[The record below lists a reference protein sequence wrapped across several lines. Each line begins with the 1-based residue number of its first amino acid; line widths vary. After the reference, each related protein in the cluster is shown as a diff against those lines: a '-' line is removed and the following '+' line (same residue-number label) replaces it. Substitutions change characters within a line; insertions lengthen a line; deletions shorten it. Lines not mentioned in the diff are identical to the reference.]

1 MWKHDGGGTVA
12 TGWAYSSLPG
22 EKVTAGKRGKTNSM
36 MIERARHV
44 RHMLSLLLCAVS
56 PLPLMAQTPP
66 AEQRA
71 QPSQNEEPILP
82 DDQFEARMPRI
93 TGDDPNAPMPSIDHF
108 MDQQMPERSAT
119 PAELPPAID
128 PVEERELAQP
138 LPPLDTVTVPAN
150 AAGEDDPDAKL
161 PDVRYATSIEGFG
174 KTGLEDEF
182 KAESALIDGKGK
194 AETAAM
200 VQARA
205 QEDEKLAVR
214 LLHSE
219 GYYDATALASLDQT
233 GDGTLKAIVSV
244 TPGKRY
250 KIGEIVINAGPTVPP
265 TLVRD
270 SLPLQTGDYI
280 VAAAVEGAE
289 ASVAL
294 KLPENGYPFAKVGQR
309 DILLDPATITGDYT
323 LPVEVGPR
331 GTFRK
336 ITTSGDKQ
344 AFGADHMEV
353 IRRYKPGQVYD
364 SRKVDDLRKALVATG
379 LFSSVAVDPVRTGEA
394 APDGTEYVDL
404 HVEQEAGPPRTLAG
418 EMGYG
423 TGQGFRAEGTWTHRN
438 LFPPEGALIAGVI
451 AGTQEQG
458 VSGTFRRQN
467 AGKRDRTFQAGAVLN
482 HQNYNAYEAF
492 TAGLNIS
499 WARQSTPIFQKR
511 WTYSYGAEI
520 LLSNEQTTIDATTAE
535 QKRLTYFI
543 GALPVQV
550 GYDRSNDLLNP
561 TKGFRANLRVS
572 PEASLQGNVSPY
584 VRSTFDLSGYYPVS
598 DSLVIA
604 ARTRLGTISGVARD
618 DVAPSRR
625 IYAGGGGSVRGFGFQ
640 ELGPKDAN
648 NDPIGGRSV
657 NEFAVEG
664 RYRFGNYGVVAFV
677 DAGQVYE
684 SQMPQFS
691 DMRYGVGLGGRF
703 YTNFGPFRADIA
715 MPINRQPGESKF
727 AIYIGIG
734 QAF

>member
-1 MWKHDGGGTVA
+1 
-12 TGWAYSSLPG
+12 
-22 EKVTAGKRGKTNSM
+22 
-36 MIERARHV
+36 
-44 RHMLSLLLCAVS
+44 MLGLFLIGSS

-66 AEQRA
+66 PPAA
-71 QPSQNEEPILP
+71 QAGEAEEPILP
-82 DDQFEARMPRI
+82 DDQFDTRLPKVEGGNP
-93 TGDDPNAPMPSIDHF
+93 GAPLPSID
-108 MDQQMPERSAT
+108 DWIDRQMPQPSGT
-119 PAELPPAID
+119 PAELAPAIE
-128 PVEERELAQP
+128 PAEERELAQP
-138 LPPLDTVTVPAN
+138 LQPLGSVAVPDN
-150 AAGEDDPDAKL
+150 STLGDDPNEKL
-161 PDVRYATSIEGFG
+161 PEIRYATSIEGFG

-182 KAESALIDGKGK
+182 RGESALIDGKGR
-194 AETAAM
+194 ADTAAM

-205 QEDEKLAVR
+205 DEDEKLAVR
-214 LLHSE
+214 LLYSE
-219 GYYDATALASLDQT
+219 GYYDATALASLDQA
-233 GDGTLKAIVSV
+233 GDGTLKAVVTV

-250 KIGEIVINAGPTVPP
+250 RIGNIVVTAAPTVPP

-280 VAAAVEGAE
+280 VAANVESAE
-289 ASVAL
+289 ANVGV
-294 KLPENGYPFAKVGQR
+294 KLPEKGYPFAKVGQR
-309 DILLDPATITGDYT
+309 DILLDPATVTGDYT
-323 LPVEVGPR
+323 LPVDVGPR
-331 GTFRK
+331 GSFRK
-336 ITTSGDKQ
+336 IATRGEKQ

-353 IRRYKPGQVYD
+353 IRRYKPGELYD

-379 LFSSVAVDPVRTGEA
+379 LFSSVAVEPVRTGQPG
-394 APDGTEYVDL
+394 PDGTEYVDL
-404 HVEQEAGPPRTLAG
+404 MVDQEAGPPRTLAG
-418 EMGYG
+418 EAGYG

-438 LFPPEGALIAGVI
+438 LFPPEGAVIAGAVI
-451 AGTQEQG
+451 GTQEQG
-458 VSGTFRRQN
+458 VSGTFRRSN
-467 AGKRDRTFQAGAVLN
+467 AGKRDRTFQTGITLN

-492 TAGLNIS
+492 TAGVNIGWS
-499 WARQSTPIFQKR
+499 RQSTPIFQKR

-520 LLSNEQTTIDATTAE
+520 LGTNEQVVVDPATGA
-535 QKRLTYFI
+535 KDRRTYLI
-543 GALPVQV
+543 GGLPLQI

-561 TKGFRANLRVS
+561 TKGFRANLRAE
-572 PEASLQGNVSPY
+572 PEGSLQGGFSPY
-584 VRSTFDLSGYYPVS
+584 LRATFDLSGYYPVAGGI
-598 DSLVIA
+598 VIA

-640 ELGPKDAN
+640 ELGPKDVN

-684 SQMPQFS
+684 SQIPRFS
-691 DMRYGVGLGGRF
+691 DMRYGVGVGGRF

>member
-1 MWKHDGGGTVA
+1 MTRRQAH
-12 TGWAYSSLPG
+12 
-22 EKVTAGKRGKTNSM
+22 
-36 MIERARHV
+36 HV
-44 RHMLSLLLCAVS
+44 RHMLGLLIATAS
-56 PLPLMAQTPP
+56 PLPLMAQTATPP
-66 AEQRA
+66 AA
-71 QPSQNEEPILP
+71 EEPILP
-82 DDQFEARMPRI
+82 DDQFDARL
-93 TGDDPNAPMPSIDHF
+93 PSIDNWIE
-108 MDQQMPERSAT
+108 QQMPQT
-119 PAELPPAID
+119 GTTTELPPATE
-128 PVEERELAQP
+128 PVQEQELAQP
-138 LPPLDTVTVPAN
+138 LPALDSVTVPAN
-150 AAGEDDPDAKL
+150 VAADTDPNTQT
-161 PDVRYATSIEGFG
+161 PDIRYATRIEGFG

-182 KAESALIDGKGK
+182 RDASALIDGDGK

-214 LLHSE
+214 LFYSE

-233 GDGTLKAIVSV
+233 GDGTLTAVVSV

-250 KIGEIVINAGPTVPP
+250 KLGDIIVTAGPTVPP
-265 TLVRD
+265 GLARD
-270 SLPLQTGDYI
+270 SLPLKTGDYI
-280 VAAAVEGAE
+280 VAATVEGAE
-289 ASVAL
+289 ANVAL
-294 KLPENGYPFAKVGQR
+294 KLPEQGYAFAKVGER
-309 DILLDPATITGDYT
+309 DILLDPATVTGDYT
-323 LPVEVGPR
+323 LPVDTGPR

-336 ITTSGDKQ
+336 ITTGGEKQ

-353 IRRYKPGQVYD
+353 IRRYKPGEIYD

-379 LFSSVAVDPVRTGEA
+379 LFASVAVDPVRTNEA
-394 APDGTEYVDL
+394 GPDGTEYVDL
-404 HVEQEAGPPRTLAG
+404 HVEQDAGPPRTLAG
-418 EMGYG
+418 ELGYG

-438 LFPPEGALIAGVI
+438 LFPPEGALIAGVV

-458 VSGTFRRQN
+458 VSGTFRRSN
-467 AGKRDRTFQAGAVLN
+467 AGKRDRTFQTGALIN
-482 HQNYNAYEAF
+482 HQKYDAYEAF
-492 TAGLNIS
+492 TAGLNVS

-520 LLSNEQTTIDATTAE
+520 LLSNEQTTIDPVTA
-535 QKRLTYFI
+535 QNKRLTYFI

-561 TKGFRANLRVS
+561 TRGFRASVRVS

-584 VRSTFDLSGYYPVS
+584 VRGTFDLTGYYPVS
-598 DSLVIA
+598 DALVIA

-625 IYAGGGGSVRGFGFQ
+625 IYAGGGGSVRGYGYQ

-664 RYRFGNYGVVAFV
+664 RYRFGNYGAVAFV
-677 DAGQVYE
+677 DAGQVYN
-684 SQMPQFS
+684 SAIPKFS
-691 DMRYGVGLGGRF
+691 DMRYGVGIGGRF

-727 AIYIGIG
+727 ALYIGIG

>member
-1 MWKHDGGGTVA
+1 
-12 TGWAYSSLPG
+12 
-22 EKVTAGKRGKTNSM
+22 
-36 MIERARHV
+36 
-44 RHMLSLLLCAVS
+44 MLAMLLCAAS

-66 AEQRA
+66 PSA
-71 QPSQNEEPILP
+71 QAPQSPEAEEPILP
-82 DDQFEARMPRI
+82 DDQFEARLPKV
-93 TGDDPNAPMPSIDHF
+93 TGDDPNAPLPSIDSF
-108 MDQQMPERSAT
+108 IDQQMPQQAT
-119 PAELPPAID
+119 PPTQLPPATE
-128 PVEERELAQP
+128 PAEERELAQP
-138 LPPLDTVTVPAN
+138 LPPLDSVTVPTNVAEEADPN
-150 AAGEDDPDAKL
+150 AKQ

-182 KAESALIDGKGK
+182 KGESALIDGKGK

-219 GYYDATALASLDQT
+219 GYYDATVLASLDQA
-233 GDGTLKAIVSV
+233 GDGTLKSVVSV

-250 KIGEIVINAGPTVPP
+250 KIGDIVINAGPTVPP

-270 SLPLQTGDYI
+270 SLPLKTGDYI
-280 VAAAVEGAE
+280 VATRVEGAE
-289 ASVAL
+289 ANVAL

-309 DILLDPATITGDYT
+309 DILLDSATVTGDYT

-336 ITTSGDKQ
+336 ITTTGEKQ

-353 IRRYKPGQVYD
+353 IRRYKPGQIYD

-404 HVEQEAGPPRTLAG
+404 NVEQEAGPPRTLAG
-418 EMGYG
+418 ELGYG
-423 TGQGFRAEGTWTHRN
+423 TGQGFRAEGSWTHRN
-438 LFPPEGALIAGVI
+438 LFPPEGALIAGVV

-467 AGKRDRTFQAGAVLN
+467 AGKRDRTFQAGALLN

-520 LLSNEQTTIDATTAE
+520 LLSNEQTTIDPLTAE
-535 QKRLTYFI
+535 QKRRTYFI

-584 VRSTFDLSGYYPVS
+584 VRSTFDLSGYYPIS
-598 DSLVIA
+598 DGLVIA
-604 ARTRLGTISGVARD
+604 ARTRLGTINGVTLD
-618 DVAPSRR
+618 NVAPSRR
-625 IYAGGGGSVRGFGFQ
+625 IYAGGGGSVRGYGYQ
-640 ELGPKDAN
+640 ELGPKDIN

-664 RYRFGNYGVVAFV
+664 RYRFDNYGVVAFV
-677 DAGQVYE
+677 DAGQVYN
-684 SQMPQFS
+684 SQIPKFS
-691 DMRYGVGLGGRF
+691 DMRYGVGVGGRF

-727 AIYIGIG
+727 AVYIGIG